1 MFLRTEIMIS
11 NVMQKSEQNTN
22 YPNFGKTYATLRIY
36 HDKITP
42 EEITQSLD
50 ILPAD
55 CQMKK

>member
-1 MFLRTEIMIS
+1 MIS